1 MNDINGFFGEF
12 RWLSNFAKLETPIEI
27 LGVEFH
33 TTENAYQASKCKQM
47 DDFVLFGN
55 LSASEAKAFGK
66 QVEKRFDFEEN
77 KLAIMESLLEMKFSQ
92 PSFKEKLLATGNCY
106 IEETNT
112 WNDTFWGVCDGVGEN
127 NLGMIIMK
135 IRNKLK

>member
-12 RWLSNFAKLETPIEI
+12 RWLSNFAKLETPIVLNGI
-27 LGVEFH
+27 EFH
-33 TTENAYQASKCKQM
+33 TTENAYQAGKCKQM